1 MAVASGPIRAPIR
14 EASSSASLVSSV
26 GAVVLLGV
34 LMGVALVVGELQ
46 AFWIGV
52 SVIAAAA
59 VMYDFRIGA
68 ALLIMLLPIGA
79 STLFPRSLFGI
90 TGLNPLNVVM
100 LATLASFILHGRVE
114 RAGAFAPRQVVWLYV
129 VPILVAGMIGSRS
142 AHLAT
147 DELLEN
153 LAIHF
158 TGARGYLQDMV
169 IKPLF
174 TVLIALLIGAAVAR
188 SKKPERFLVPIGA
201 AVWVL
206 SFLAIWRVSRTSLS
220 LGDIASASNREF
232 FSMAIGLHA
241 NDLGRLFA
249 VAYALLLFAWA
260 ESKEKWFRL
269 ACLATM
275 GMVVMALVFTFSRG
289 AFAGFLVVNALFLLW
304 RFNLKTAALLVV
316 AGVAFVALLP
326 PEVWMRLSMGMGEG
340 ADAVSAGR
348 IEGIWGPLVPELL
361 NSPLWGNGIGSVMWS
376 EPMTK
381 GMMSVVTHPHN
392 AYLELYYDMGLI
404 GVGLVLAYFAHVW
417 KGFRALGSNAF
428 LSPEM
433 RGFYKGAAAGLVS
446 FFVTGFAGSSF
457 VPKPEYAFLW
467 IAIGMMYGHLAR
479 RPQK

>member
-1 MAVASGPIRAPIR
+1 MAAATGPIRAPIR
-14 EASSSASLVSSV
+14 EASSSASLVSGV
-26 GAVVLLGV
+26 GALVLLGV

-46 AFWIGV
+46 AFWVGV
-52 SVIAAAA
+52 SIIAAGA

-68 ALLIMLLPIGA
+68 ALLIILLPIGA

-100 LATLASFILHGRVE
+100 LATLASFILHGRADK
-114 RAGAFAPRQVVWLYV
+114 AGAFAPRQVLWLYV
-129 VPILVAGMIGSRS
+129 LPILVAGMIGSRY
-142 AHLAT
+142 AHLAH

-158 TGARGYLQDMV
+158 TGAQGYLQDMV

-188 SKKPERFLVPIGA
+188 SKKPERFLVPIGMA
-201 AVWVL
+201 IWIL
-206 SFLAIWRVSRTSLS
+206 SFLAVWRVSRTSLS
-220 LGDIASASNREF
+220 LGDIANAQNREF
-232 FSMAIGLHA
+232 FSSLGLHA
-241 NDLGRLFA
+241 NDLGRLYA

-260 ESKEKWFRL
+260 ESKEKLFRL

-275 GMVVMALVFTFSRG
+275 GVVVVALVFTFSRG

-304 RFNLKTAALLVV
+304 RFNMKTAALLVV
-316 AGVAFVALLP
+316 GGVAFLALLP
-326 PEVWMRLSMGMGEG
+326 PEVWLRLSMGVGEG

-348 IEGIWGPLVPELL
+348 IEGIWGPMVPELL
-361 NSPLWGNGIGSVMWS
+361 NSPLWGNGIGAVMWS

-381 GMMSVVTHPHN
+381 GMMHVVTHPHN
-392 AYLELYYDMGLI
+392 AYLELYYDMGII
-404 GVGLVLAYFAHVW
+404 GVVLVIAYFLHVW

-446 FFVTGFAGSSF
+446 FFITGFAGSSF